1 MKKRLLLLLC
11 LIVTAGSASALR
23 VLKSGTFPNGAGGWQ
38 INVEDNGD
46 RWLYIDAEVIPD
58 YKTKEYSSGGWWTSD
73 LTTAPWRNY
82 TLDEEFTLKLSP
94 RVKTIGEYAFAG
106 THVKSVVFQPRTE
119 PVTIKKGAFFL
130 TELKTFD
137 FSYVKYIGEEAFA
150 FCHDLYSGDFPMLEK
165 CEADA
170 FYRCEALA
178 KHREIVLGKHV
189 SLSNLTGFIDLCKK
203 CHDGIEETVWKK
215 AWIDES
221 HYVPY
226 YNWEYVVPKGS
237 KMTFVWP
244 VEGYG
249 TKPDTFEGY
258 SIENKTGGSG
268 WSLSTTTGEF
278 HLKRTVTASP
288 VYETPEA
295 RPWHN
300 LRTHIK
306 TVRLS
311 RSPEKNDFYGCTN
324 LEKVVTLSDMKN
336 VQYTGVSNGKHYY
349 TFPISEKAFYGCT
362 KLSAFLSYD
371 ATMYPIVPGEIVEE
385 AFSGCEELYDIDI
398 SHSPKISKKAFYGSK
413 VKTLRFSEIKTIGD
427 YAFANIDIKSITMTC
442 SAPSTSTN
450 AFQGVTAS
458 NVTLHVPAI
467 YGHTYE
473 KAPWNAFELD
483 KSLAFDKDGLIKG
496 EIYNTL
502 KWELTS
508 NGILRLSG
516 SSAIPDYDDATQQ
529 PWYNYR
535 DFIEDI
541 IIDDNIPSIG
551 KNAFAIPDGEESR
564 VLTVA
569 IPRGL
574 KNIGEGAFRNLNKL
588 KNIYISN
595 VETLGS
601 YAFAGCSSLET
612 IELGMKLASVGDYV
626 FKDCHSLNEI
636 VNMTSTPATTT
647 NYSFAGIKSGAYNL
661 KGGPRKANDGG
672 QSTIDLTVTTADIT
686 KYITDP
692 NWGKFHIPYTDDR
705 GTWTKAGKFGDGM
718 WILYDDGTMVIAADK
733 GPDVDAT
740 AIELGF
746 RGYGTIQSTDPLALT
761 KKIEFSGNMTEF
773 GSYFKEFIN
782 LESVELCPAIR
793 KIPENAFYYGTEGC
807 TKLKEINLENVDT
820 IGNNAF
826 SGNAFETIDLT
837 NVKELG
843 RYAFDNCPQLT
854 TVKLGPVC
862 NVGRYAFA
870 HCPKLTTINLGSAN
884 VDNASYCF
892 TGCSALKEI
901 TFNGTNLPLDFF
913 YNCKS
918 LETVNLGSRLES
930 IEWSA
935 FDGCTK
941 LNTIYIDRA
950 TPPAL
955 PKGEKQVWLGDVDY
969 RFEDAWAFDGLTL
982 RNINLIVPEEY
993 VSAYRAANVWKEM
1006 TINGE
1011 AGNVNS
1017 ALPTGGLLGNG
1028 TWFLDTDG
1036 TFIVDVSGDIPEFDP
1051 VGKPWCETF
1060 NAWVGLIKNVIFT
1073 DNVTSIPDNFF
1084 GGTYFAD
1091 ASAGVETV
1099 TLGRFLKSVGANSLS
1114 FSGIKD
1120 VYVYSE
1126 NLLEMESNAFD
1137 LDAAAKNNATLHIL
1151 KTSDGYY
1158 YAANPATTRFHIA
1171 ADLDANKMI
1180 KCGTLGT
1187 QGYWTFADGVLTV
1200 TYNGAMPT
1208 LTSKTDHADDPDVA
1222 FRYKW
1227 TSFLSEINEVVVT
1240 GKDVEVQPYF
1250 LYYEGD
1256 GPSGSHPDDHIKTV
1270 TLSDGVKRIGRGSFS
1285 LYELK
1290 RVNCYGVNAPILPA
1304 TISSNYTAFWGS
1316 RITANLAFL
1325 WTVPNASTDY
1335 AQINSEWAKFNHS
1348 ATKLNLYEM
1357 PTQENSV
1364 DFESGKLNQVPFF
1377 SDSQYPWDITN
1388 EDAESGR
1395 YSMKSGNK
1403 GISSSTSTIS
1413 AMYLYETDGI
1423 IYFMAKCMGE
1433 GSGDGWD
1440 KCLFFIDG
1448 EQQFS
1453 YGALG
1458 NYWSN
1463 YSFPVSAGMHT
1474 FTWQYSKDSSVDPEG
1489 DGFFVDNIYFLQ
1501 EGKDDDLITG
1511 VESIEDIEHSPLNID
1526 HSWFDLS
1533 GRKLG
1538 GKPAAPGIYIMN
1550 GKKVMVK

>member
-11 LIVTAGSASALR
+11 LLVTAGSASALR

-38 INVEDNGD
+38 INEEDNGD

-73 LTTAPWRNY
+73 MTTAPWRNY
-82 TLDEEFTLKLSP
+82 TVDEEFTLKLSP

-106 THVKSVVFQPRTE
+106 TNVKCVVFQPRTE

-150 FCHDLYSGDFPMLEK
+150 YCHDLYSGDFPMLEK
-165 CEADA
+165 CEANA
-170 FYRCEALA
+170 FYRCKELA

-189 SLSNLTGFIDLCKK
+189 SLSNLVGFKWLAKTCNEGLEEPVSE
-203 CHDGIEETVWKK
+203 HFYSSDGM
-215 AWIDES
+215 
-221 HYVPY
+221 HYTLDY
-226 YNWEYVVPKGS
+226 YTYYKWVIPKGS
-237 KMTFVWP
+237 KLSIIWP

-300 LRTHIK
+300 MRTQIK
-306 TVRLS
+306 KVELS

-362 KLSAFLSYD
+362 KLRAFLSYD
-371 ATMYPIVPGEIVEE
+371 ATMYPIVPGEIGEE
-385 AFSGCEELYDIDI
+385 AFSGCKELYDIDI
-398 SHSPKISKKAFYGSK
+398 SHSPKISKKAFYGTK

-483 KSLAFDKDGLIKG
+483 KSLEFDKDGLIKG

-516 SSAIPDYDDATQQ
+516 SSAIPDYDDITKQ

-601 YAFAGCSSLET
+601 YAFAGCSSVET

-672 QSTIDLTVTTADIT
+672 QSTIDLTVSTADIT

-692 NWGKFHIPYTDDR
+692 SWGKFHISYADDR

-746 RGYGTIQSTDPLALT
+746 RGYGTIKSTDPLALT

-782 LESVELCPAIR
+782 LESVELCPSIR
-793 KIPENAFYYGTEGC
+793 RIPENAFYYGTEGC

-913 YNCKS
+913 YNCKNLTS
-918 LETVNLGSRLES
+918 VNLGSRVES

-941 LNTIYIDRA
+941 LSTIYIDRA

-993 VSAYRAANVWKEM
+993 VSAYRAANIWKEM
-1006 TINGE
+1006 SINGE

-1126 NLLEMESNAFD
+1126 NLLEMQSNTFD

-1171 ADLDANKMI
+1171 ADLDANEML
-1180 KCGTLGT
+1180 KCGTLDT
-1187 QGYWTFADGVLTV
+1187 KGYWTFADGVLTV

-1208 LTSKTDHADDPDVA
+1208 ITKAETDPDKA

-1227 TSFLSEINEVVVT
+1227 TSFLAQIEEVVVT
-1240 GKDVEVQPYF
+1240 GTDVEVQPYF
-1250 LYYEGD
+1250 LYYEGNGTSD
-1256 GPSGSHPDDHIKTV
+1256 GQHPDDHIKTV
-1270 TLSDGVKRIGRGSFS
+1270 T
-1285 LYELK
+1285 
-1290 RVNCYGVNAPILPA
+1290 
-1304 TISSNYTAFWGS
+1304 
-1316 RITANLAFL
+1316 
-1325 WTVPNASTDY
+1325 DY
-1335 AQINSEWAKFNHS
+1335 ALINSEWAKFNHS
-1348 ATKLNLYEM
+1348 AHKLNIFDM
-1357 PTQENSV
+1357 PTQEIQA
-1364 DFESGKLNQVPFF
+1364 DFETGKLNQVAFF

-1403 GISSSTSTIS
+1403 GISSSSSSIS
-1413 AMYLYETDGI
+1413 AMYLYGTDGFI
-1423 IYFMAKCMGE
+1423 IFDAKFMGE

-1440 KCLFFIDG
+1440 KCIFYIDG

-1453 YGALG
+1453 YGARGKGWFVG
-1458 NYWSN
+1458 NT
-1463 YSFPVSAGMHT
+1463 FPVKAGMHT
-1474 FTWQYSKDSSVDPEG
+1474 FKWEYTKDSSVNAEG
-1489 DGFFVDNIYFLQ
+1489 DAFYVDNIYFLQ
-1501 EGKDDDLITG
+1501 EGQDDDMITG
-1511 VESIEDIEHSPLNID
+1511 VETIDQSPLNIE

-1533 GRKLG
+1533 GRKLT
-1538 GKPAAPGIYIMN
+1538 GKPTQPGIYIN
-1550 GKKVMVK
+1550 GGRKVVIK

>member
-11 LIVTAGSASALR
+11 LLITAGSASAKR
-23 VLKSGTFPNGAGGWQ
+23 VLKSGAFPNGAGGWQ
-38 INVEDNGD
+38 INEEDNGD

-73 LTTAPWRNY
+73 VTTAPWRNY
-82 TLDEEFTLKLSP
+82 THHEEFTLKLSP

-106 THVKSVVFQPRTE
+106 THVKCVVFQPRTE
-119 PVTIKKGAFFL
+119 PVTIKKGAFYL
-130 TELKTFD
+130 TTELKTFD

-150 FCHDLYSGDFPMLEK
+150 SCHDLYSGDFPMLEK

-170 FYRCEALA
+170 FYNCKALA

-189 SLSNLTGFIDLCKK
+189 SLSNLTGFKYLAELNQK
-203 CHDGIEETVWKK
+203 GLRELV
-215 AWIDES
+215 ES
-221 HYVPY
+221 GRFYNY
-226 YNWEYVVPKGS
+226 YKWTIPEGS
-237 KMTFVWP
+237 KLIFVWP
-244 VEGYG
+244 L
-249 TKPDTFEGY
+249 EGY
-258 SIENKTGGSG
+258 STKSDYFEGIPIMNATGAEG
-268 WSLSTTTGEF
+268 WSLNITTGAF
-278 HLKRTVTASP
+278 HLKSSFLGIDFA
-288 VYETPEA
+288 TPEE

-300 LRTHIK
+300 LRTQIK
-306 TVRLS
+306 EVELS
-311 RSPEKNDFYGCTN
+311 REPRMNYFNGCTN
-324 LEKVVTLSDMKN
+324 LEKVYTSSDMKDSH
-336 VQYTGVSNGKHYY
+336 YETGRWYG
-349 TFPISEKAFYGCT
+349 FDIGDRAFYGCR
-362 KLSAFLSYD
+362 KLKSLVSTNTYSFH
-371 ATMYPIVPGEIVEE
+371 PNIIHPE
-385 AFSGCEELYDIDI
+385 AFYGCEELTDI
-398 SHSPKISKKAFYGSK
+398 SLIICDRVEDRAFYGCSK
-413 VKTLRFSEIKTIGD
+413 LSELYFSSDLEEIGSE
-427 YAFANIDIKSITMTC
+427 AFAYNTSLSSIKMTGK
-442 SAPSTSTN
+442 APHTSDN
-450 AFQGVTAS
+450 VFRGVTAS
-458 NVTLHVPAI
+458 NVTLHIPAKVAN
-467 YGHTYE
+467 TYE
-473 KAPWNAFELD
+473 KAPWNAFKWD
-483 KSLAFDKDGLIKG
+483 KSLDFDENGIISGATQYLQ
-496 EIYNTL
+496 
-502 KWELTS
+502 WELTT

-516 SSAIPDYDDATQQ
+516 SSAIPDYDDITKQ

-535 DFIEDI
+535 DLITDI
-541 IIDDNIPSIG
+541 VIDGNIHTIG
-551 KNAFAIPDGEESR
+551 KNAFAFPDGEESQ
-564 VLTVA
+564 VLTIA
-569 IPRGL
+569 IPRSC
-574 KNIGEGAFRNLNKL
+574 KNIKEGAFRNLNKL

-595 VETLGS
+595 VETLDS

-647 NYSFAGIKSGAYNL
+647 NYSFAGIKSSAYNL

-692 NWGKFHIPYTDDR
+692 NWGKFHIPYADDR

-718 WILYDDGTMVIAADK
+718 WILYGDGTMVIAADK

-746 RGYGTIQSTDPLALT
+746 RGYGTVQSTDPLALT

-982 RNINLIVPEEY
+982 SNINLIVPEEY
-993 VSAYRAANVWKEM
+993 VSAYRAANIWKEM
-1006 TINGE
+1006 SINGE

-1028 TWFLDTDG
+1028 TWFLDADG

-1171 ADLDANKMI
+1171 ADLDANEMM

-1187 QGYWTFADGVLTV
+1187 QGYWTFVDGVLTV
-1200 TYNGAMPT
+1200 NYNGAMPT
-1208 LTSKTDHADDPDVA
+1208 IARTDTDPEKA

-1227 TSFLSEINEVVVT
+1227 IDFLAQIEEVVVT
-1240 GKDVEVQPYF
+1240 GTDVEVQPYF

-1256 GPSGSHPDDHIKTV
+1256 GTSDGQHPDDHIKTV
-1270 TLSDGVKRIGRGSFS
+1270 TLGDGVKSLGRGSLS

-1290 RVNCYGVNAPILPA
+1290 RVNCYGVNAPTLPVP
-1304 TISSNYTAFWGS
+1304 NKAFWEK

-1335 AQINSEWAKFNHS
+1335 ALINSEWAKFNHS
-1348 ATKLNLYEM
+1348 AHKLNPYDM
-1357 PTQENSV
+1357 PTQEIQA
-1364 DFESGKLNQVPFF
+1364 DFETGKLNQVAFF
-1377 SDSQYPWDITN
+1377 SDSQYPWDITG
-1388 EDAESGR
+1388 EDAESGSF
-1395 YSMKSGNK
+1395 SMRSGNK
-1403 GISSSTSTIS
+1403 GVANSSSAIS
-1413 AMYLYETDGI
+1413 AMYLYGTDGFI
-1423 IYFMAKCMGE
+1423 IFDAKFMGE

-1440 KCLFFIDG
+1440 KCIFYIDG

-1453 YGALG
+1453 YGARG
-1458 NYWSN
+1458 NGWFVSN
-1463 YSFPVSAGMHT
+1463 TFPVKAGMHIFKWEYT
-1474 FTWQYSKDSSVDPEG
+1474 KDSSVDAEG
-1489 DGFFVDNIYFLQ
+1489 DAFYVDNIYFLQ
-1501 EGKDDDLITG
+1501 EGQDNDLITG
-1511 VESIEDIEHSPLNID
+1511 VETIDHSPLNNE

-1533 GRKLG
+1533 GRKLT
-1538 GKPAAPGIYIMN
+1538 GKPTQPGLYINN
-1550 GKKVMVK
+1550 GKKVVIK